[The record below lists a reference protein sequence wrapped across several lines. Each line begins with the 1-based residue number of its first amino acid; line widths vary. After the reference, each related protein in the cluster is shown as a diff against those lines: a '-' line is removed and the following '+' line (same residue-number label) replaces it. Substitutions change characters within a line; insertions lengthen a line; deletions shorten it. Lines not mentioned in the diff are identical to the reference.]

1 MFNLRYAADYLL
13 HRLKSKTRHGTHSP
27 FVYRLVDKV
36 IYDFY
41 PKKVYADIENSNNNI
56 DKKTERLIY
65 RLVADWQP
73 ENIIKLGRGEGNL
86 SAYLHKAAP
95 HAKVYNIEN
104 SPGRVD
110 CMVINDSA
118 DVYKDFE
125 LCLPKAHER
134 TMLIVIDIY
143 KHKANKQAWTQIK
156 AEPSVTVTIDL
167 FFIGLVYFRKG
178 QVKEDF
184 LIKL

>member
-1 MFNLRYAADYLL
+1 
-13 HRLKSKTRHGTHSP
+13 
-27 FVYRLVDKV
+27 
-36 IYDFY
+36 
-41 PKKVYADIENSNNNI
+41 
-56 DKKTERLIY
+56 
-65 RLVADWQP
+65 
-73 ENIIKLGRGEGNL
+73 
-86 SAYLHKAAP
+86 
-95 HAKVYNIEN
+95 
-104 SPGRVD
+104 
-110 CMVINDSA
+110 MVINDSA